1 MHATSRRILRLG
13 LRILLRSIGGV
24 ALVAVITWAAFSVLH
39 ANALI
44 VGFAYVLAVLIVAAR
59 WGLTESLV
67 TSVAAMLCLNYFFL
81 PPILSLTIADP
92 QNWVALF
99 AFFVTSATASKLSA
113 SVRHRAAEA
122 QARRVEVDQLY
133 QLSLSLMLLDTTR
146 EPGPQLA
153 AAIKK
158 HFGFD
163 TVAFCDAATGVIHF
177 AGTEDPRFEK
187 EMLRAVAT
195 TDSSWFV
202 SRKQLERTTLEVV
215 VAPIALGGRILGS
228 LGAIGPPLSESAVQ
242 AIGNLA
248 AVTLEHA
255 HQQIALGRLEVARQ
269 NEQLRSILLDAV
281 AHDFLTPLTSI
292 KSAVTAVRSEYRHE
306 AEEEDFLAVVEEEAD
321 RLSEMINDITDM
333 ARIEP
338 GRLRIQLR
346 ESRIE
351 DVVRSSVDHVRTIL
365 KHRPLEVKVAQ
376 GIAPVN
382 ADPEMLGLALRQ
394 LLGNAIKFSPP
405 ESTISIA
412 AWQDGDAVRVAVR
425 DQGPGIPR
433 DEMESIF
440 ERYYRGKQTRE
451 TVAGTGMGLSIAREI
466 IRAHH
471 GRLWV
476 DNAKEGGAEF
486 SFTLPAS
493 REERR
498 A

>member
-1 MHATSRRILRLG
+1 
-13 LRILLRSIGGV
+13 
-24 ALVAVITWAAFSVLH
+24 
-39 ANALI
+39 
-44 VGFAYVLAVLIVAAR
+44 
-59 WGLTESLV
+59 
-67 TSVAAMLCLNYFFL
+67 
-81 PPILSLTIADP
+81 
-92 QNWVALF
+92 
-99 AFFVTSATASKLSA
+99 
-113 SVRHRAAEA
+113 
-122 QARRVEVDQLY
+122 
-133 QLSLSLMLLDTTR
+133 
-146 EPGPQLA
+146 
-153 AAIKK
+153 
-158 HFGFD
+158 
-163 TVAFCDAATGVIHF
+163 
-177 AGTEDPRFEK
+177 
-187 EMLRAVAT
+187 VAT

-338 GRLRIQLR
+338 GKLRIRLR

-351 DVVRSSVDHVRTIL
+351 DVVRSSVDHVRKIL
-365 KHRPLEVKVAQ
+365 KHRPLEVKIEQ
-376 GIAPVN
+376 DIPLVN

-412 AWQDGDAVRVAVR
+412 AWQDGDAVRVTVGDR
-425 DQGPGIPR
+425 GPGIPR

-440 ERYYRGKQTRE
+440 ERFYRGRQTRE

-476 DNAKEGGAEF
+476 ENAKEGGAEF
-486 SFTLPAS
+486 SFTLAAS
-493 REERR
+493 REAHRE
-498 A
+498 

>member
-1 MHATSRRILRLG
+1 
-13 LRILLRSIGGV
+13 
-24 ALVAVITWAAFSVLH
+24 
-39 ANALI
+39 
-44 VGFAYVLAVLIVAAR
+44 
-59 WGLTESLV
+59 
-67 TSVAAMLCLNYFFL
+67 
-81 PPILSLTIADP
+81 
-92 QNWVALF
+92 
-99 AFFVTSATASKLSA
+99 
-113 SVRHRAAEA
+113 
-122 QARRVEVDQLY
+122 
-133 QLSLSLMLLDTTR
+133 
-146 EPGPQLA
+146 
-153 AAIKK
+153 
-158 HFGFD
+158 
-163 TVAFCDAATGVIHF
+163 
-177 AGTEDPRFEK
+177 
-187 EMLRAVAT
+187 
-195 TDSSWFV
+195 
-202 SRKQLERTTLEVV
+202 
-215 VAPIALGGRILGS
+215 
-228 LGAIGPPLSESAVQ
+228 
-242 AIGNLA
+242 
-248 AVTLEHA
+248 
-255 HQQIALGRLEVARQ
+255 
-269 NEQLRSILLDAV
+269 V